1 VAQPP
6 YGYYPAPNPYQPAPA
21 PQPGCIPLRPLAVS
35 DILDGTF
42 KVIRRNPRVTLGL
55 SALVA
60 VIQVIG
66 TAGFQVAIFH
76 QVSQIR
82 INNATNPHDQSAN
95 LAPLLSELTA
105 AFSLLIIGA
114 VLGAILTGMLTIV
127 ITQDV
132 LGVRLGAG
140 EVWRRV
146 KGRMWAL
153 IGLSL
158 LTSLAQVV
166 GLALCLAPGIW
177 LWGIW
182 AVAVPALMVEGTT
195 VRGALGRSRHLV
207 EGTFWRVWG
216 IRALGAL
223 LVGIVNSII
232 TIPFTAL
239 GLALSGG
246 GLDTLTGRS
255 ATLPVAYLVVTSI
268 GSVVS
273 VTFTAPVRA
282 GIDALLYVDLR
293 MRKEGMDIAL
303 QQSIG
308 QRAVQP
314 QTNQP
319 PPRGAAF

>member
-1 VAQPP
+1 MAQPP
-6 YGYYPAPNPYQPAPA
+6 YGYYPAPNPYYAAPV

-76 QVSQIR
+76 QLSQVR
-82 INNATNPHDQSAN
+82 INDAAHPDDQSAN
-95 LAPLLSELTA
+95 LAPLLTELTSL
-105 AFSLLIIGA
+105 FSILVIGA
-114 VLGAILTGMLTIV
+114 VLGAVLTGMLTVV

-146 KGRMWAL
+146 KGRMWPL
-153 IGLSL
+153 VGLSL
-158 LTSLAQVV
+158 LTALLQGI

-195 VRGALGRSRHLV
+195 VRGALGRSRRLV
-207 EGTFWRVWG
+207 QGTFWRVWG

-223 LVGIVNSII
+223 LVGIVGSII
-232 TIPFTAL
+232 TMPFSAL

-246 GLDTLTGRS
+246 GLDTLTGRA

-268 GSVVS
+268 GSIVS

-308 QRAVQP
+308 RRAVTP

>member
-6 YGYYPAPNPYQPAPA
+6 YGYYAAPNPHYAAPA

-60 VIQVIG
+60 VVQVIG
-66 TAGFQVAIFH
+66 TAAFQVVIFH
-76 QVSQIR
+76 QFSQVR
-82 INNATNPHDQSAN
+82 INDAAHPDEQSAN
-95 LAPLLSELTA
+95 IAPLLTELTSL
-105 AFSLLIIGA
+105 FSILVIGA
-114 VLGAILTGMLTIV
+114 VLGAVLTGMLTVV

-132 LGVRLGAG
+132 LGVHLGAG

-146 KGRMWAL
+146 KSRMWPL
-153 IGLSL
+153 VGLSL
-158 LTSLAQVV
+158 LTAFLQLV

-177 LWGIW
+177 LWGLW

-195 VRGALGRSRHLV
+195 VRAALRRSRQLV
-207 EGTFWRVWG
+207 ARTFWRVWG

-223 LVGIVNSII
+223 MVSIVGAII
-232 TIPFTAL
+232 TVPFSAL
-239 GLALSGG
+239 GLALSGT
-246 GLDTLTGRS
+246 GLDTLTGQS
-255 ATLPVAYLVVTSI
+255 GTLPVAYLVVTSV

-303 QQSIG
+303 QQDAG
-308 QRAVQP
+308 RRAVAP
-314 QTNQP
+314 PTNQP